1 MTVICFDISLS
12 NTGITV
18 FDDVGKVLEIT
29 NVDTNKEKTHPL
41 KLKRIEKEVKK
52 LKSKYKP
59 TVIIMEQSFTRFNKS
74 TQAIYKVRG
83 VIELVFWDVEQVAY
97 HATTIRKELLN
108 KGNAKKDEIQ
118 KYILDNYPNLE
129 FKDFDQSD
137 SFAVGLCYFKKKGIL

>member
-118 KYILDNYPNLE
+118 KYILDNYLNLE